1 MKNQVHEDVANGE
14 VKGKT
19 EDSSARHPMRRADA
33 GKEHPR
39 RNTGVHVQLLDNG
52 ETTNIKGSA
61 VTQER
66 GGGHPVMQK
75 ASHFVVRDGG
85 IHKSTPVRTRRQD
98 VCRGVI

>member
-39 RNTGVHVQLLDNG
+39 RNTGVHVQFLDNG

-66 GGGHPVMQK
+66 GGGAPCD
-75 ASHFVVRDGG
+75 AES
-85 IHKSTPVRTRRQD
+85 ISLRR
-98 VCRGVI
+98 